1 MSVTGMSTDG
11 EYELS
16 APPVLPVEDP
26 FYRPPETLKRLT
38 PGEVVRSRKVELAL
52 FGRTRERLPAWQLMY
67 RSTDLRGQPSISAST
82 VVLPAGAVGGESRP
96 LLSFQSAIDA
106 VTSRCFPS
114 YALRLGAHATG
125 SIAQFEFL
133 VLRRALARGWAVSIP
148 DHEGMAGAWGAPRE
162 PGYRTLDGIRAALT
176 FDPLGL
182 EAGNQVGLW
191 GYSGGGMATS
201 WAAEMAPTYAPELNI
216 VGAVLGSPVGDMA
229 SALLRLNGGFHA
241 GLPLMAIAGLR
252 RVYPGLDRV
261 IREHATPDGER
272 LLRSIE
278 EQTTAIA
285 VAHFSHHDLDRHLDI
300 PMADVLALPEVVEML
315 ADIQLGMHI
324 PTMPLLVLQAVH
336 DEIISV
342 KDVDGQVE
350 RYRQGGAQ
358 VTYVRDRLSEHYAL
372 LPLSTPLVLAWLTQ
386 RFKGQPMRARTL
398 TSIAGYRHGR
408 LSLTHAR

>member
-1 MSVTGMSTDG
+1 MSVPGGGTGDDHDVDRH
-11 EYELS
+11 
-16 APPVLPVEDP
+16 PVLPVDDP
-26 FYRPPETLKRLT
+26 FYRAPRTLNRLA
-38 PGEVVRSRKVELAL
+38 PGEIVRSREVELAL
-52 FGRTRERLPAWQLMY
+52 FGRAPERMPAWQLLY
-67 RSTDLRGQPSISAST
+67 RSTDLHGRPSISATT
-82 VVLPAGAVGGESRP
+82 VVLPAGATAGQPRP

-162 PGYRTLDGIRAALT
+162 PGYRTLDGVRAALS

-182 EAGNQVGLW
+182 TADNQIGLW

-201 WAAEMAPTYAPELNI
+201 WAAEMAPTYAPELDL

-252 RVYPGLDRV
+252 RVYPGQDRV
-261 IREHATPDGER
+261 IREHATPEGAR

-278 EQTTAIA
+278 EQTTAFA
-285 VAHFSHHDLDRHLDI
+285 VAHFTHHDLDRHLDL
-300 PMADVLALPEVVEML
+300 PLADVLAIPDVVEML
-315 ADIQLGMHI
+315 ADLQLGMHI
-324 PTMPLLVLQAVH
+324 PRMPLLVLQAVH

-342 KDVDGQVE
+342 KDVDGQVD
-350 RYRQGGAQ
+350 RYREGGAQ
-358 VTYVRDRLSEHYAL
+358 VTYVRDHLSEHYAL
-372 LPLSTPLVLAWLTQ
+372 LPLSTPLALAWLTQ
-386 RFKGQPMRARTL
+386 RFEDRPMHARTL

-408 LSLTHAR
+408 FSLTHGH